1 MADTAAAQTRHTIPS
16 EGHSMTK
23 LWTVVCFV
31 MFTVSVLQCDPL
43 LSYTSV
49 SGTGTYTSTTVTN
62 VDTQA
67 AISPNELNPPNASTM
82 AVHVVAAKVPK
93 ANATTYTCNFKISGA
108 GDAGGRVGIR
118 IKVESSVDSTKFIVK
133 VGDNSSK
140 TTTTTSTSQY
150 FEVAE
155 IGDVVVFTIT
165 TSGFNVARTAIA
177 FLQVAEAPVVTI
189 IGTINPVYSSHSLVA
204 YQDSKSTTDTDPF
217 REGNQISQKGTL
229 TMKFGVTTVTAQR
242 GNMFAEFY
250 YIGTTYSAAPSIF
263 DDPIYCERI
272 SKMVTEGST
281 YPFTTTNVDPLA
293 NLAAGQSSV
302 SIILGSL
309 GVAGVAEVPTIPSG
323 SWFRMTYQIKLYQ
336 NCGTPS
342 VPVFS
347 LIHDE
352 TSVPT
357 SMQLQ
362 MLEKPTVTCTGLEA
376 TTFRRAYPTDVP
388 INIML
393 GDVPAA
399 GKQIQVLDES
409 NTILC
414 SRILDASGSTTVPVV
429 VPSNFVNATFERRI
443 RWISDEPF
451 WNSVYLVKDGLSV
464 RNTYSN
470 SIAGKLTL
478 EGGSSSPED
487 IACLIRLQKLLES
500 GAIESTQYRYPVIL
514 TSGNYQLQDID
525 PGTYL
530 VLVSPIRCRLDS
542 PDKLRWLNLLLGQ
555 ITMANATASLGNNAD
570 LHSGDISAIGGLGT
584 RDNEVNLFD
593 LIALISRY
601 GTNANS
607 SSWNSEVDLDADGE
621 VTLFDVMI
629 IDRNFMAKGDD

>member
-1 MADTAAAQTRHTIPS
+1 
-16 EGHSMTK
+16 MTK

-31 MFTVSVLQCDPL
+31 MFTASNSQCDPL

-49 SGTGTYTSTTVTN
+49 SGTGTYTSAVTN
-62 VDTQA
+62 ISTGGTLTPDAVNPPSAANVGIKLDTPRLKAATLTCAFRVSGTGDVGGRIGIRLNVGALPDTATYTLKVNNVTASTIVSATSSRTYTRQLVVGDTISM
-67 AISPNELNPPNASTM
+67 AISNTAGSNA
-82 AVHVVAAKVPK
+82 K
-93 ANATTYTCNFKISGA
+93 
-108 GDAGGRVGIR
+108 
-118 IKVESSVDSTKFIVK
+118 
-133 VGDNSSK
+133 
-140 TTTTTSTSQY
+140 
-150 FEVAE
+150 
-155 IGDVVVFTIT
+155 
-165 TSGFNVARTAIA
+165 TAIA
-177 FLQVAEAPVVTI
+177 CLQVAEAPGVTI
-189 IGTINPVYSSHSLVA
+189 SGTISPVYSSHSFDP
-204 YQDSKSTTDTDPF
+204 YQDNKATTDTDPF
-217 REGNQISQKGTL
+217 REGNQISQKGTI
-229 TMKFGVTTVTAQR
+229 TMNYGVTTVTAQR
-242 GNMFAEFY
+242 GTMFSAFSFN
-250 YIGTTYSAAPSIF
+250 GTDYSATASIF
-263 DDPIYCERI
+263 LDGIYCERT

-293 NLAAGQSSV
+293 ELAAGQSSV

-309 GVAGVAEVPTIPSG
+309 GVAGVAAVPTIPSG

-352 TSVPT
+352 TSAPT

-376 TTFRRAYPTDVP
+376 TTFRRAFPTDVP

-393 GDVPAA
+393 GAVPAA

-443 RWISDEPF
+443 RWISDEPL

-464 RNTYSN
+464 RNTYAN

-478 EGGSSSPED
+478 EGGSSSPSD
-487 IACLIRLQKLLES
+487 IACLLRLQKLV
-500 GAIESTQYRYPVIL
+500 GGVVVSTQYRYPVIL
-514 TSGNYQLQDID
+514 NSGNYQLQDID